1 MLKLMYITNKPYV
14 AQIVEQAGVDRV
26 FIDLEYLGK
35 EERQPGMDTVKSGH
49 RESDICAVKQV
60 LRRAQLLVRINPIN
74 GDSEREINSV
84 IEKGA
89 DIIMLPMFRST
100 EEVKRF
106 FRIVAGRVPTILLLE
121 HIDAVKCLDDILEI
135 QGIHEIHIGLNDL
148 HLSMNLTFMFELLT
162 NGVVDD
168 IAKKLRRRG
177 IPFGIGGIG
186 RIGTGTLPAEMIL
199 TEHYRLHSTGAIL
212 SRSFCNVDKIKDECE
227 LHEIFAEGVMQ
238 IRDYE
243 QSLLHQDALFFEK
256 NKAGVKK
263 CVDEIV
269 YRISKGQDNGK

>member
-14 AQIVEQAGVDRV
+14 AQIVEQAGVDRI

-35 EERQPGMDTVKSGH
+35 EERQPGLDTVKSGH
-49 RESDICAVKQV
+49 QESDIGAVKKV
-60 LRRAQLLVRINPIN
+60 LHKSDLLVRINPLN
-74 GDSEREINSV
+74 EDSEREINSV

-89 DIIMLPMFRST
+89 DLIMLPMFKSAM
-100 EEVKRF
+100 EVEQF
-106 FRIVAGRVPTILLLE
+106 LHFVAGRVPTVLLLE
-121 HIDAVKCLDDILEI
+121 HIDAVNCLDDILDVE
-135 QGIHEIHIGLNDL
+135 GIDEIHIGLNDL

-168 IAKKLRRRG
+168 IAGKICGKG

-186 RIGTGTLPAEMIL
+186 RIGAGTLPAEMIL
-199 TEHYRLHSTGAIL
+199 TEHYRLHSAGAIL
-212 SRSFCNVDKIKDECE
+212 SRSFCNVERIKDECE
-227 LHEIFAEGVMQ
+227 LREIFIEGVQQ

-243 QSLLHQDALFFEK
+243 QLLLHQDALFFEK
-256 NKAGVKK
+256 NKAAVKE

-269 YRISKGQDNGK
+269 RQILKG

>member
-35 EERQPGMDTVKSGH
+35 EERQPGMDTVKSNH
-49 RESDICAVKQV
+49 RESDIGAVKQV
-60 LRRAQLLVRINPIN
+60 LRKAGLLVRINPMN
-74 GDSEREINSV
+74 EDSEREINSV
-84 IEKGA
+84 IAKGA
-89 DIIMLPMFRST
+89 DMIMLPMFKST
-100 EEVKRF
+100 KEVERF
-106 FRIVAGRVPTILLLE
+106 FSIVAGRIPTILLLE

-168 IAKKLRRRG
+168 IVKKLRRRG

-199 TEHYRLHSTGAIL
+199 TEHYRLQSTGAIL
-212 SRSFCNVDKIKDECE
+212 SRSFCNVDKIEDERE
-227 LHEIFAEGVMQ
+227 LYEIFTEGVMQ

-256 NKAGVKK
+256 NKAEVKR

-269 YRISKGQDNGK
+269 DRISKGRNNGK